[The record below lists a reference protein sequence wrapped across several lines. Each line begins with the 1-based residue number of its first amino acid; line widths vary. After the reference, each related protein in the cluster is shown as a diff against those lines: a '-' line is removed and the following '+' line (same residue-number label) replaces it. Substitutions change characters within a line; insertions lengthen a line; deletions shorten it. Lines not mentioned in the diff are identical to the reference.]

1 MQIIW
6 FWLIELQL
14 HQTIDNDTNKHHEEY
29 NNIISYAITQY
40 NSSKN
45 IKRGIE
51 NALILDDIKLEDYYN
66 KKESVSDYGEIKII
80 STLEKMRLCN
90 DICSKP
96 NNELKPVF
104 ANLKVEIEKIDKL
117 IKGES

>member
-1 MQIIW
+1 MFKQYFIICL
-6 FWLIELQL
+6 F
-14 HQTIDNDTNKHHEEY
+14 DNDTNKHHEEY

-40 NSSKN
+40 DSSKN

-51 NALILDDIKLEDYYN
+51 NALILDDINLEDYYN
-66 KKESVSDYGEIKII
+66 KKESINDYGEIKII
-80 STLEKMRLCN
+80 STLENMRLCD
-90 DICSKP
+90 DICAKS
-96 NNELKPVF
+96 NDELKSIF